1 MRYFTIQGSGI
12 KFMGGRYAAKDDV
25 VSTAAKK
32 AGARL
37 YRELSEDQI
46 TARESRNVHGIK
58 FILRETTKG
67 SNKQTYYYK
76 IVRIRLPETK
86 TVKIGNT
93 TVEYKFK
100 FELKR
105 CDQSSVEKEM
115 A

>member
-1 MRYFTIQGSGI
+1 MRYFTVQGSGT
-12 KFMGGRYAAKDDV
+12 KFTGGRYAAKDGV

-37 YRELSEDQI
+37 YRELSEAQI
-46 TARESRNVHGIK
+46 TARETKGLDGIK

-67 SNKQTYYYK
+67 SKKHTYYYK
-76 IVRIRLPETK
+76 IVRIPLSAPK
-86 TVKIGNT
+86 MIKIGDT
-93 TVEYKFK
+93 TIEYKFR

>member
-1 MRYFTIQGSGI
+1 MRYFTIQGSGT
-12 KFMGGRYAAKDDV
+12 KFEGGRYAAKDGV

-37 YRELSEDQI
+37 FRELSEAQI
-46 TARESRNVHGIK
+46 AARESRNLDGIK

-67 SNKQTYYYK
+67 SKKQTYYYK
-76 IVRIRLPETK
+76 IVRIPLTETK
-86 TVKIGNT
+86 TVKIGDNT
-93 TVEYKFK
+93 IEYKFK

>member
-12 KFMGGRYAAKDDV
+12 KSEGGRYAAKDDA

-32 AGARL
+32 AGSRL
-37 YRELSEDQI
+37 YRELSEAQI
-46 TARESRNVHGIK
+46 TARESKNLHGIK

-67 SNKQTYYYK
+67 SKKHTYYYK
-76 IVRIRLPETK
+76 IVRIPLSVPK
-86 TVKIGNT
+86 MIKIGT
-93 TVEYKFK
+93 STIEYKYK